1 MGIGIG
7 TALVIAV
14 VADEPAPLPLAP
26 EAVPPLELEVE
37 PLPLVPLEDGLP
49 LSPLPPTWPAHAPIN
64 PAGRRAAIK
73 KDDRNSV

>member
-37 PLPLVPLEDGLP
+37 PLPLVPLEDGGP
-49 LSPLPPTWPAHAPIN
+49 LLSPPTWPAHAPIN

-73 KDDRNSV
+73 RDDRNSV